1 MDGKL
6 LERLSRISEEE
17 RNILGGHGIDMSVYS
32 DAHENAVDAEK
43 LLGNARLI
51 SIRPH
56 TRFAA
61 FPRHRH
67 DFVEIM
73 YVCRGS
79 VTHVVGGRRITVRA
93 GELLFLG
100 SNTWHQILPAGRDDV
115 AVNFLIRP
123 VFFRTAFD
131 MMDEQNVLGDF
142 IIDSLAGDGA
152 ADDFLYFAVSDVL
165 PVQNLVENLL
175 YSLCCAEE
183 GSEKINEVTM
193 GLLFLRL
200 MRFTAR
206 AETGGG
212 APRTLALRALGYI
225 DESYLSA
232 TLRQFAKRNGVP
244 EYTASRVVKA
254 QLGMS
259 FQQLLQEKRFSVARQ
274 LLRTTG
280 LPVTEIIALVG
291 YENTSYFHRAFRKK
305 YGMSPRQY
313 RRSAEGDGCKR
324 GR

>member
-1 MDGKL
+1 MERKL
-6 LERLSRISEEE
+6 LERLSRISQEEQ
-17 RNILGGHGIDMSVYS
+17 NILDGHGIDMTVYS
-32 DAHENAVDAEK
+32 DAHKDAVDAEK

-51 SIRPH
+51 CIRPH

-73 YVCRGS
+73 YVCKGS
-79 VTHVVGGRRITVRA
+79 VTHVVGDRTIPVRA

-100 SNTWHQILPAGRDDV
+100 SNTRHEILPAGKDDV

-123 VFFRTAFD
+123 AFFHTAFD
-131 MMDEQNVLGDF
+131 MMDEQNILSDF
-142 IIDSLAGDGA
+142 IIASLAGDGT
-152 ADDFLYFAVSDVL
+152 ADEFLHFSVADVL

-175 YSLCCAEE
+175 YSLCYAEE
-183 GSEKINEVTM
+183 GSEKINELTM

-200 MRFTAR
+200 MRVTAR
-206 AETGGG
+206 AVTGGG
-212 APRTLALRALGYI
+212 PPRTLALRALGYI
-225 DESYLSA
+225 DKSYLSA
-232 TLRQFAKRNGVP
+232 TLRQFAERNGVP
-244 EYTASRVVKA
+244 DYTASRVIKA
-254 QLGMS
+254 QLGAS
-259 FQQLLQEKRFSVARQ
+259 FQQLLQEKRFSVAQR
-274 LLRTTG
+274 LLRTTR

-305 YGMSPRQY
+305 YGMSPQQY
-313 RRSAEGDGCKR
+313 RRSA